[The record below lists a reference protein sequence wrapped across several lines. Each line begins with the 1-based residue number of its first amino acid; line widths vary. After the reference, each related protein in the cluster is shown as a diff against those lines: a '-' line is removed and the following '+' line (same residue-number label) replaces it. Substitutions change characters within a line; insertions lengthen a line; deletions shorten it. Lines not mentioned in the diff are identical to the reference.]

1 MSIPQQKIKLETNS
15 RVSFI
20 GFTGSGKSVRGMWL
34 ARKWIACKRHVFISD
49 PDNAWENWG
58 EASWDI
64 QDAADRI
71 DGGEKLVRLYSRDI
85 DEIDA
90 LFDMARCA
98 PDSMLVIDESSGL
111 FTSRL
116 ENNSEAYQEF
126 LNRGRKFEQTLIQVA
141 QSFTQIPAG
150 ARPQTHI
157 FAANMSEGTAFAWV
171 RQRLA
176 GRKPPIVPKYH
187 WLLLAPSG
195 EFSSV
200 GALQLS
206 EVERLK
212 SESVENKHVGTY
224 FATERKRLFAPSG
237 SLPPGSENSSSGS
250 LVRSQGDQG
259 GYANRI
265 RGFFGGSNS

>member
-1 MSIPQQKIKLETNS
+1 MSEKIVLPTNS

-34 ARKWIACKRHVFISD
+34 ARKWLACKRHVFISD

-58 EASWDI
+58 ESSWDV
-64 QDAADRI
+64 QDAADRVA
-71 DGGEKLVRLYSRDI
+71 GGERLVRLYSRDLEDI
-85 DEIDA
+85 DG
-90 LFDMARCA
+90 LFDLARCA
-98 PDSMLVIDESSGL
+98 PDSMLIIDESSGL

-157 FAANMSEGTAFAWV
+157 FAANMSEGTAFTWV

-176 GRKPPIVPKYH
+176 GRKPPIVPKFS

-195 EFSSV
+195 EFSTV
-200 GALQLS
+200 GALTLQ
-206 EVERLK
+206 EVGRLK
-212 SESVENKHVGTY
+212 SEQISSRHVGTY
-224 FATERKRLFAPSG
+224 FQHERKRLFAPSG
-237 SLPPGSENSSSGS
+237 AFPLGSQDSGS
-250 LVRSQGDQG
+250 G
-259 GYANRI
+259 GTNRVKEPT
-265 RGFFGGSNS
+265 GWEGYFGQN